1 MSKVHAKLL
10 QSCPTLQDPVDCSL
24 PGSSVH
30 GILQV
35 GILEWVAMFSSR
47 GSSWPR
53 DQTCVSYGSCIAG
66 RFFTAE
72 PLGKQEPI
80 QATNQNSKCDGAST
94 LISIWKT
101 AGKIVS
107 PFLCPWQP
115 QPSVSQEGDPQL
127 PSTLLVPWPWTS
139 QLPDQRE
146 INIYCL
152 SHPVYGVCTAAR
164 TN

>member
-53 DQTCVSYGSCIAG
+53 DQTCVSYVSCIAG

-139 QLPDQRE
+139 QLPELGE
-146 INIYCL
+146 INVYC
-152 SHPVYGVCTAAR
+152 S
-164 TN
+164 